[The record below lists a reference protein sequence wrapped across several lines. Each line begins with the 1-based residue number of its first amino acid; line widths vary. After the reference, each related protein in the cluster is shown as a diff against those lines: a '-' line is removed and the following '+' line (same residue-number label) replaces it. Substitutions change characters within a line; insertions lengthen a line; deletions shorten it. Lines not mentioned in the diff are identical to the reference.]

1 MNLTARHRRIARTL
15 WDCGGRLD
23 EAAAREHVRID
34 TLRRW
39 LADPQFRA
47 LLAQDALE
55 PLLQATSAMLRW
67 APAAVARLIQDLESE
82 SAGDA
87 RQAARE
93 ILKLALDAQKELAP
107 PADPAAARRAAGS
120 SAADPAAEPQDPL
133 SRRIAALSD
142 RQLAHLLAVLNGKT
156 PEPSDA

>member
-1 MNLTARHRRIARTL
+1 MNLTARHRRIARKI

-23 EAAAREHVRID
+23 EAAAREHVRTG
-34 TLRRW
+34 TLRGW

-67 APAAVARLIQDLESE
+67 APVAVARLIQDLESE

-87 RQAARE
+87 RRAARE

-107 PADPAAARRAAGS
+107 PADPAAARQAAGS
-120 SAADPAAEPQDPL
+120 SAADPGAEPQDPL

-142 RQLAHLLAVLNGKT
+142 RQLAHLLAVLNSET
-156 PEPSDA
+156 PDPPGT